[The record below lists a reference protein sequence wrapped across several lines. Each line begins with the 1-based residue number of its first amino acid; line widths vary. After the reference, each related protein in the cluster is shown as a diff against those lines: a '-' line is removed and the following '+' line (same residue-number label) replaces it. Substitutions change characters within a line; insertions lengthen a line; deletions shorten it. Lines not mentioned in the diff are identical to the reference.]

1 MHFDPV
7 NSSHISSVGFDLKGS
22 AMHVKFKNGAE
33 HKFSNVSER
42 EHKLFM
48 ASPSKGK
55 ALHEM
60 KGRCPSCKV
69 S

>member
-1 MHFDPV
+1 MDPV
-7 NSSHISSVGFDLKGS
+7 TSSNVDSVGFDLKEA
-22 AMHVKFKNGAE
+22 AMHVKFKNGAVYRYD
-33 HKFSNVSER
+33 NVSER
-42 EHKLFM
+42 DHKLFM

-60 KGRCPSCKV
+60 KDRCPSCKI